1 MRKLTNTSLAILTL
15 ALGSQAAFAENILIV
30 MSDKD
35 QLPLKGNDV
44 YPTGFYL
51 NELMQPVKMFLDAGH
66 KLTFV
71 TPKGLAPTMDKVSD
85 NAMFFGGNKK
95 ALAEYKELL
104 KSLKLT
110 DPKNSPVVSLSR
122 IEQIG
127 YDKFD
132 AIYVPGGHAP
142 MNDLLTDKQLGKLLT
157 YFHDNKKITALVCHG
172 PIALLSTLS
181 NADQFVAA
189 LDAGKKPQT
198 PKDWIYSGYKMT
210 AFSNK
215 EEEASKGFLG
225 GGEMKFYPQTALVD
239 AGAKYSESKE
249 LWHPHVVVDREL
261 ITGENPASAVKV
273 AQDMMDRFKK

>member
-110 DPKNSPVVSLSR
+110 DPKTR
-122 IEQIG
+122 Q
-127 YDKFD
+127 
-132 AIYVPGGHAP
+132 
-142 MNDLLTDKQLGKLLT
+142 
-157 YFHDNKKITALVCHG
+157 
-172 PIALLSTLS
+172 
-181 NADQFVAA
+181 
-189 LDAGKKPQT
+189 
-198 PKDWIYSGYKMT
+198 
-210 AFSNK
+210 
-215 EEEASKGFLG
+215 
-225 GGEMKFYPQTALVD
+225 
-239 AGAKYSESKE
+239 
-249 LWHPHVVVDREL
+249 
-261 ITGENPASAVKV
+261 
-273 AQDMMDRFKK
+273 